1 MVENSI
7 LIPVDFTPASDK
19 AIEFGIHLAKKGHY
33 NISLLH
39 VFDESGLSMDKCEA
53 KLKALADKVSEHD
66 EIFCDHVCE
75 RGNIFTVIPKVAAKS
90 IYHMMVIGTH
100 GPKGIRQKFFGP
112 DILKLLKKVCI
123 PALVVQENS
132 MFLESGFSKAIFPV
146 GGHDEYSK
154 KIDAITTIAG
164 LFDPEI
170 HLYSISRAGFEQTEK
185 LRENI
190 KLAEQR
196 FSEKGLNFKRIN
208 DDQKVF
214 SVGFAKQT
222 LQYSGEVKADL
233 ITIMSNPTREN
244 YYFADSDKVAILTN
258 ELQIPVLCAS
268 KAETEV

>member
-19 AIEFGIHLAKKGHY
+19 AIEFGIHLAKKGHF

-39 VFDESGLSMDKCEA
+39 VFEDDGKSLDECDQ

-66 EIFCDHVCE
+66 EIFCDYMCE
-75 RGNIFTVIPKVAAKS
+75 RGNIFTLIPKIAARNTF
-90 IYHMMVIGTH
+90 HMMVIGTH

-123 PALVVQENS
+123 PTLVVQENS
-132 MFLESGFSKAIFPV
+132 LFMESGFNKAIFPV

-185 LRENI
+185 LKENI

-196 FSEKGLNFKRIN
+196 FSDKGLNFKRVN

-268 KAETEV
+268 NADVEV